1 MDDFDEYKIKVFQIT
16 DKSLKKLGE
25 LLANE
30 TSRNI
35 ILLLVEE
42 EMYVNQIAE
51 RLQLRVSLVIHHL
64 QKLEELKLLDV
75 VEKPISRRTKNH
87 RFFRM
92 STDIFL
98 GGIGKTE
105 VKEIFKDGIKFS
117 ALSLFTFFLAS
128 HIL

>member
-1 MDDFDEYKIKVFQIT
+1 MEKTDEYKIKVFKIT

-42 EMYVNQIAE
+42 ELYVNQIAE

-105 VKEIFKDGIKFS
+105 VKKIFKEGIKFS